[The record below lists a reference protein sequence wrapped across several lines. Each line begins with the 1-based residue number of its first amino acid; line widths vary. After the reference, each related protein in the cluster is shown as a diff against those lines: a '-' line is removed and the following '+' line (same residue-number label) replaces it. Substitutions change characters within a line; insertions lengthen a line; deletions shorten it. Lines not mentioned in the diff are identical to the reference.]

1 MDEYGEYRKKT
12 EKGNQ
17 LLKTQ
22 KKENL
27 TTDEHR

>member
-1 MDEYGEYRKKT
+1 LEKIQTENQDKSKKKSL

-22 KKENL
+22 
-27 TTDEHR
+27 RGMS